1 MTTGDTIF
9 ALSSGH
15 GRAGVAVIRVSGPSA
30 GVVIE
35 RMAAPTPKPRFAA
48 FRTIKHPDS
57 GEVLDQALVLWFPGP
72 KSESGED
79 MAELQVH
86 GGRAVVGGVLA
97 AIGSMEGCRLAEPG
111 EFARRAFENGKLDLT
126 GVEGLAD
133 LIDAET
139 AAQRRQALRQAEG
152 GLARLYGGWRRRLIE
167 AMALLEAAIDF
178 SDEGDVAHDAEAIAR
193 SNAASLRDAISAH
206 LDDGYRGE
214 LVRDGFQVV
223 LAGAPNAGKSSL
235 LNALARRN
243 VAIVSDEAGTTRDI
257 IEVKLD
263 LEGLPVVVS
272 DTAGIREAAGKVEQE
287 GVRRALQRA
296 RHADLV
302 VWLVDAT
309 ADPATLADAAAL
321 ADPVVSLPNLG
332 LEDAAVLRQV
342 QDGDSV
348 RQDGVS
354 GPLDGASATKA
365 SVDQTLVVLSKFD
378 LVDAARQPP
387 VAGAI
392 RLSVVTGE
400 GIDVLTGLL
409 AAAGRA
415 SMGSDEAP
423 ALTQARHRHHLEQC
437 LASLRA
443 GLAQRAGDTE
453 LVADDLR
460 RAADALGR
468 LTGAV
473 DAEDVLDEVFGR
485 FCIGK

>member
-1 MTTGDTIF
+1 MASGDTIF

-15 GRAGVAVIRVSGPSA
+15 GRAGVAVIRISGPMA
-30 GVVIE
+30 GVVLE
-35 RMAAPTPKPRFAA
+35 RMAAPKPKPRFAA
-48 FRTIKHPDS
+48 FRTVANLETA
-57 GEVLDQALVLWFPGP
+57 EVLDQALVLWFPAP
-72 KSESGED
+72 KSETGED

-86 GGRAVVGGVLA
+86 GGRAVVAGVLG
-97 AIGSMEGCRLAEPG
+97 AIGSIEGCRLAEPG

-152 GLARLYGGWRRRLIE
+152 ALARLYDGWRRQLVE

-178 SDEGDVAHDAEAIAR
+178 SDEGDVARDAEAMSRERVAE
-193 SNAASLRDAISAH
+193 LRDAIARH
-206 LDDGYRGE
+206 LDDGHRGE
-214 LVRDGFQVV
+214 LVRDGFQVA

-235 LNALARRN
+235 LNALARRD

-296 RHADLV
+296 RQADLV
-302 VWLVDAT
+302 VWLIDAT
-309 ADPATLADAAAL
+309 ADAGTLAGAVAL
-321 ADPVVSLPNLG
+321 ADPVVSLSNHG
-332 LEDAAVLRQV
+332 LASDPAVLRQA
-342 QDGDSV
+342 QDGD
-348 RQDGVS
+348 
-354 GPLDGASATKA
+354 GARTI
-365 SVDQTLVVLSKFD
+365 VVLSKAD
-378 LVDAARQPP
+378 LVAADRLPTVQ
-387 VAGAI
+387 GAI
-392 RLSVVTGE
+392 AVSAVTGQ
-400 GIDVLTGLL
+400 GIDVLTGLI
-409 AAAGRA
+409 AGAAGARIGA
-415 SMGSDEAP
+415 QEAP
-423 ALTQARHRHHLEQC
+423 ALTQARHRHHLEQS

-443 GLAQRAGDTE
+443 GLAQRAGATE
-453 LVADDLR
+453 LAAEDLR
-460 RAADALGR
+460 RASDALGR

-473 DAEDVLDEVFGR
+473 DVEDVLDEVLGR